1 LAADAMVVLRCNNK
15 LCLRHLTTA
24 PRSTVFERMLAPPPA
39 KMYGE
44 KHPNSR
50 LDTSEVLTI
59 RELAALGVPVGEISG
74 IYDVSTITVRKIV
87 QRRTWRHV

>member
-59 RELAALGVPVGEISG
+59 RELAALGV
-74 IYDVSTITVRKIV
+74 STITVRKIV